1 MFSEK
6 KISEFLSQLSSNS
19 PTPGGGTVAALSGA
33 LAASLVSMVASLT
46 VGRKKYEGYDAL
58 YEETIGKM
66 KQLSEQ
72 FQDMMDEDAKAFDF
86 VMEALKM
93 PKKTDEEKQER
104 KNKLQEA
111 FKKATNSPV
120 KTAEAV
126 VKVSGFA
133 GEMVK
138 HGNKNAVSDAYCAI
152 ELCKAAFNMAMENVD
167 INLSS
172 IKDEAYSKKIT
183 VRCEELR
190 ETLNRNIKV

>member
-6 KISEFLSQLSSNS
+6 KISEFLNQLSSDT
-19 PTPGGGTVAALSGA
+19 PTPGGGTVAALTGA

-46 VGRKKYEGYDAL
+46 VGRKKYQGYDAL

-72 FQDMMDEDAKAFDF
+72 FQDLMDEDAKAFDG
-86 VMEALKM
+86 VMVALKM
-93 PKKTDEEKQER
+93 PKKTDEEKKKR
-104 KNKLQEA
+104 KVMLQEG

-120 KTAEAV
+120 KTAEAI
-126 VKVSGFA
+126 VKVSGYSK
-133 GEMVK
+133 EMVK

-172 IKDEAYSKKIT
+172 IKDEVYRKKIT

-190 ETLNRNIKV
+190 ETLNRNIKE

>member
-6 KISEFLSQLSSNS
+6 KISEFLNQLSSDS

-46 VGRKKYEGYDAL
+46 IGRKKYEGNDAL

-72 FQDMMDEDAKAFDF
+72 FQEMMDEDAKAFDV

-93 PKKTDEEKQER
+93 PKKTEEEKQLR
-104 KNKLQEA
+104 KEKIQEA

-120 KTAEAV
+120 MTAEAV
-126 VKVSGFA
+126 VKCSEYAVQ
-133 GEMVK
+133 MVK
-138 HGNKNAVSDAYCAI
+138 HGNKNAVSDAYCAV
-152 ELCKAAFNMAMENVD
+152 ELCQAAFNMAMENVD
-167 INLSS
+167 INLNS
-172 IKDEAYSKKIT
+172 IQDETYTKKIT

-190 ETLNRNIKV
+190 EQLNRNIKE

>member
-6 KISEFLSQLSSNS
+6 KISEFLNQLSSNT
-19 PTPGGGTVAALSGA
+19 PTPGGGTVAALSGG

-72 FQDMMDEDAKAFDF
+72 FQDMMDEDAKAFDG
-86 VMEALKM
+86 VMKALKM
-93 PKKTDEEKQER
+93 PKKSDEEKQQR
-104 KNKLQEA
+104 KEKLQEA
-111 FKKATNSPV
+111 FKSATNSPV

-126 VKVSGFA
+126 VKVSEYA
-133 GEMVK
+133 KEMVK

-172 IKDEAYSKKIT
+172 IKDEVYTKRVT

-190 ETLNRNIKV
+190 ETLNRNIKK

>member
-6 KISEFLSQLSSNS
+6 KISEFLNQLSSNT
-19 PTPGGGTVAALSGA
+19 PTPGGGTVAALSGG

-72 FQDMMDEDAKAFDF
+72 FQDMMDEDAKAFDG
-86 VMEALKM
+86 VMKALKM
-93 PKKTDEEKQER
+93 PKKTDEEKKLR
-104 KNKLQEA
+104 KEKLQEA
-111 FKKATNSPV
+111 FKNATNSPV

-126 VKVSGFA
+126 VKVSGYA
-133 GEMVK
+133 KEMVK
-138 HGNKNAVSDAYCAI
+138 YGNKNAVSDAYCAI

-167 INLSS
+167 INLGS
-172 IKDEAYSKKIT
+172 IKDELYTKKIT

-190 ETLNRNIKV
+190 ETLNRNIKE

>member
-6 KISEFLSQLSSNS
+6 KISEFLNQLSSNT
-19 PTPGGGTVAALSGA
+19 PTPGGGTVAALSGG

-66 KQLSEQ
+66 KQLTEQ
-72 FQDMMDEDAKAFDF
+72 FQDMMDEDAKAFDG
-86 VMEALKM
+86 VMKALKM
-93 PKKTDEEKQER
+93 PKKTDEEKLQR
-104 KNKLQEA
+104 KEKLQEA
-111 FKKATNSPV
+111 FKNATNSPV
-120 KTAEAV
+120 NTAEAV
-126 VKVSGFA
+126 VKVSEYA
-133 GEMVK
+133 KEMVK

-167 INLSS
+167 INLGS
-172 IKDEAYSKKIT
+172 IKDEVYTKKVT

-190 ETLNRNIKV
+190 ETLNRNIKE

>member
-6 KISEFLSQLSSNS
+6 KISEFLNQLSSNT
-19 PTPGGGTVAALSGA
+19 PTPGGGTVAALSGG

-72 FQDMMDEDAKAFDF
+72 FQDMMDEDAKAFDG
-86 VMEALKM
+86 VMKALKM
-93 PKKTDEEKQER
+93 PKKTDEEKELR
-104 KNKLQEA
+104 KEKLQEA
-111 FKKATNSPV
+111 FKNATNSPV

-126 VKVSGFA
+126 VKVSGYA
-133 GEMVK
+133 KEMVK
-138 HGNKNAVSDAYCAI
+138 YGNKNAVSDAYCAI

-167 INLSS
+167 INLGS
-172 IKDEAYSKKIT
+172 IKDELYTKKIT

-190 ETLNRNIKV
+190 ETLNRNIKE

>member
-6 KISEFLSQLSSNS
+6 KISEFLNQLSSDT
-19 PTPGGGTVAALSGA
+19 PTPGGGTVAALTGA

-46 VGRKKYEGYDAL
+46 VGRKKYQGYDAL

-72 FQDMMDEDAKAFDF
+72 FQDLMDEDAKAFDG
-86 VMEALKM
+86 VMVALKM
-93 PKKTDEEKQER
+93 PKKTDEEKKKR
-104 KNKLQEA
+104 KEMLQEG

-120 KTAEAV
+120 KTAEAI
-126 VKVSGFA
+126 VKVSGYA
-133 GEMVK
+133 KEMVK

-172 IKDEAYSKKIT
+172 IKDEVYRKKIT

-190 ETLNRNIKV
+190 ETLNRNIKE